1 MLNFLICLL
10 AYPNVRTESQSEI
23 ESNRKKKM
31 LQRCEAMTSDLMETR
46 PVFTAT

>member
-23 ESNRKKKM
+23 ESNRKKNVT
-31 LQRCEAMTSDLMETR
+31 E
-46 PVFTAT
+46 V